1 MTAWGLTPEGA
12 RPRSAEGS
20 SSSLSPSACLPC
32 RRALGLDAA
41 QRWPPPC
48 GGRVCGQISAQRGPT
63 TQPDG
68 QGRAEAAGDIS
79 TTRQAGVRAL
89 RMVNW
94 FCSWSPDSAA
104 SGAGGVPKLPV
115 PQLTRHGLARGLA
128 ARSKSSLGRLISFTT
143 AVYLLGGE
151 AGPQSPH
158 VSSPPCGP
166 DTVLTPPAT
175 LLYHNVLKINCPN
188 NSKEKTQLGQ
198 KSGDTELGGKLRV
211 APITVSGPRDVG
223 KTSRL

>member
-89 RMVNW
+89 RMVDW
-94 FCSWSPDSAA
+94 FCSRSPDSAT

-128 ARSKSSLGRLISFTT
+128 ADPSPLWE
-143 AVYLLGGE
+143 GGPHSQQRCIRWGE
-151 AGPQSPH
+151 RPGPSHLARAPH
-158 VSSPPCGP
+158 HVG
-166 DTVLTPPAT
+166 LTR
-175 LLYHNVLKINCPN
+175 C
-188 NSKEKTQLGQ
+188 
-198 KSGDTELGGKLRV
+198 
-211 APITVSGPRDVG
+211 
-223 KTSRL
+223 SRLQRLCCTTTSLE